1 MSKEINRIQW
11 KCRRGMREI
20 DLLLREFSKNSLEK
34 LNDDQLSVF
43 EEILNY
49 DDQTL
54 YDFLFKHFSFRENLS
69 TKRVLVLLGK
79 RPFGIFQKL
88 FGQPK

>member
-1 MSKEINRIQW
+1 MRNEINRIHW

-34 LNDDQLSVF
+34 LNDDQLLLF

-49 DDQTL
+49 DDQSL
-54 YDFLFKHFSFRENLS
+54 YDFIFKQES
-69 TKRVLVLLGK
+69 LGSDIHEEFISK
-79 RPFGIFQKL
+79 YLKKFKNSGNF
-88 FGQPK
+88 

>member
-1 MSKEINRIQW
+1 MSNEINRIKW

-34 LNDDQLSVF
+34 LNDDQLLVF

-49 DDQTL
+49 DDQSL
-54 YDFLFKHFSFRENLS
+54 YDFLFKQES
-69 TKRVLVLLGK
+69 LGNDLHEEFISRYLK
-79 RPFGIFQKL
+79 KFKQSGNF
-88 FGQPK
+88 